1 MVLLGKLGITRYL
14 SMIGNS
20 VCSVLGKIPSN
31 TELFEWVVWLGTS
44 LVGVKK
50 LHSTAFR
57 PRQSL
62 TGGQNGHIRLIFDC
76 ADQIVSVGF
85 FIIVLACSGEEL

>member
-1 MVLLGKLGITRYL
+1 MTETIDGTIV
-14 SMIGNS
+14 
-20 VCSVLGKIPSN
+20 KI
-31 TELFEWVVWLGTS
+31 LKY
-44 LVGVKK
+44 VGVKK

-62 TGGQNGHIRLIFDC
+62 TGGQNGHIRLLFDC